1 MIKQNLHT
9 HSTYC
14 DGKDTITEMIETAI
28 EKGFTKL
35 GFSGHIHVG
44 IDDGSMSEQGQRQY
58 IEEVLQKKEEYKD
71 KIEIYLGIEQDTL
84 ARLSKKDPF
93 EYIIGSVHFLEQDG
107 QYMPVDYDEATS
119 VKMIEQWFDNDF
131 LAYAKQYYKTV
142 AVQADW
148 EEVDIIGHI
157 DLLTKYNE
165 SEKYISFTNPEYIKA
180 ACDCIDALVSKG
192 KMLEVN
198 TGAIARGY
206 RKTPY
211 PERHLLQYIYE
222 KGGKIMLNSDCHNRF
237 KLDCDFENSMNMI
250 KKCGFKT
257 MITFTDEG
265 FKELPIEEFTI

>member
-44 IDDGSMSEQGQRQY
+44 IDDGSMSEEGQRQY
-58 IEEVLQKKEEYKD
+58 IQEVLQKKEEYKD

-84 ARLSKKDPF
+84 ARLSMKEPF
-93 EYIIGSVHFLEQDG
+93 EYIIGSVHFLEKDG
-107 QYMPVDYDEATS
+107 QYMPVDYDETTS
-119 VKMIEQWFDNDF
+119 VKMVEQWFDNDF

-157 DLLTKYNE
+157 D
-165 SEKYISFTNPEYIKA
+165 
-180 ACDCIDALVSKG
+180 
-192 KMLEVN
+192 
-198 TGAIARGY
+198 
-206 RKTPY
+206 
-211 PERHLLQYIYE
+211 
-222 KGGKIMLNSDCHNRF
+222 
-237 KLDCDFENSMNMI
+237 
-250 KKCGFKT
+250 
-257 MITFTDEG
+257 
-265 FKELPIEEFTI
+265 